1 AGDIRKGFTQ
11 FDDDE
16 SRRQFV
22 GHLKFRL
29 HLDYEALPRNSHTGY
44 FPSDVL
50 PTLSPDT
57 TFIDCGAYDGDTI
70 RQFLKRQGGQ
80 FRDIFAFEPDENNCR
95 RLREYVSSL
104 GAERAQRIHVYNAG
118 VGSTRASVRFEST
131 GNMSAML
138 STAGDTEVEVL
149 PLQEVIKENG
159 GHIYLKY
166 DVEGA
171 EREALQGTEEL
182 IRRAEPILAV
192 SIYHKPDDL
201 WQLPRY

>member
-1 AGDIRKGFTQ
+1 
-11 FDDDE
+11 
-16 SRRQFV
+16 
-22 GHLKFRL
+22 
-29 HLDYEALPRNSHTGY
+29 
-44 FPSDVL
+44 
-50 PTLSPDT
+50 
-57 TFIDCGAYDGDTI
+57 
-70 RQFLKRQGGQ
+70 
-80 FRDIFAFEPDENNCR
+80 
-95 RLREYVSSL
+95 
-104 GAERAQRIHVYNAG
+104 
-118 VGSTRASVRFEST
+118 SVRFQST

-201 WQLPRY
+201 WQLSRYIKSLNPNYRLFLRTQGEDGMDAICFALSGSQS